1 MANIL
6 VSVEKGIQVGASDV
20 LKWLAG
26 ANRAVAA
33 AAPSVVAALGT
44 LIGELDQPIG
54 NLAAAATNPL
64 NISLDV
70 QTAQELKTVWP
81 DVKQFLTTL
90 GVKF

>member
-6 VSVEKGIQVGASDV
+6 VSVEKGILVGASDV

-26 ANRAVAA
+26 ANRTIAG

-44 LIGELDQPIG
+44 LIGELDKPIG
-54 NLAAAATNPL
+54 DLAAAATNPL
-64 NISLDV
+64 NITLDV
-70 QTAQELKTVWP
+70 QTAQELKAVWP